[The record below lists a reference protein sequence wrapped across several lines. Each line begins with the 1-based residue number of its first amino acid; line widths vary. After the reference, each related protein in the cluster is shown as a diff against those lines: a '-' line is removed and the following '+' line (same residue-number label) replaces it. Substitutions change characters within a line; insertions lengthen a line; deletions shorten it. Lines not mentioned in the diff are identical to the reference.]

1 MHAFLFDLDG
11 VLVDTAKYHY
21 KAWRAVCNQLG
32 FDLSYE
38 DNEKLKGIDRV
49 TSLKILLDLGKV
61 KLPQNEFEDWLVK
74 KNEHYLELIGNLE
87 PGDLFEGALPLF
99 NQLKKREIKIGLGS
113 ASKNARYIL
122 DKMQITSYFDFIV
135 DGEMTT
141 NGKPDPQVFLLGAKG
156 CGVKPEDCVVFEDA
170 EAGVEAAICGNM
182 KAIGIG
188 DKRIL
193 KEAHLI
199 YPHIKDVDM
208 ESVLKLF
215 GE

>member
-11 VLVDTAKYHY
+11 VLVDTAKYHFQ
-21 KAWRAVCNQLG
+21 AWRAVCNQLG
-32 FDLSYE
+32 FDLSYD

-61 KLPQNEFEDWLVK
+61 KLPQKEFEDWLVK
-74 KNEHYLELIGNLE
+74 KNQHYLELIDGLTSE
-87 PGDLFEGALPLF
+87 ELFEGVLPLF
-99 NQLKKREIKIGLGS
+99 KELKKREIKIGLGS

-122 DKMQITSYFDFIV
+122 DRLQLTPYFDCIV
-135 DGEMTT
+135 DGTMTT
-141 NGKPDPQVFLLGAKG
+141 HGKPDPQVFLLGAKG
-156 CGVKPEDCVVFEDA
+156 CKVKPENCAVFEDA
-170 EAGVEAAICGNM
+170 EAGVEAAITGNM

-188 DKRIL
+188 EKKIL

-199 YPHIKDVDM
+199 YPHIKDVDL

-215 GE
+215 RE

>member
-21 KAWRAVCNQLG
+21 QAWQAVCNQLG

-38 DNEKLKGIDRV
+38 ENEKLKGIDRV
-49 TSLKILLDLGKV
+49 TSLKILLDLGNV

-74 KNEHYLELIGNLE
+74 KNQHYLELIDGLTSDE
-87 PGDLFEGALPLF
+87 LFEGVLPLF
-99 NQLKKREIKIGLGS
+99 KELKKLKIKIGLGS
-113 ASKNARYIL
+113 ASKNARIIL
-122 DKMQITSYFDFIV
+122 DKLQLTSYFDFIV
-135 DGEMTT
+135 DGTMTT
-141 NGKPDPQVFLLGAKG
+141 HGKPDPQVFLLGAKG
-156 CGVKPEDCVVFEDA
+156 CGVKPENCAVFEDA
-170 EAGVEAAICGNM
+170 EAGVEAAITGNM

-188 DKRIL
+188 DKKIL

-199 YPHIKDVDM
+199 YPHIKDVDL

-215 GE
+215 KE